1 MNLLTKNKLGI
12 NTKGVVVGGE
22 RERLGVHY
30 RHRNLDLSKILV
42 SSIPFL
48 SGTGASKIRLV
59 LNEFSFNERASECVI
74 GLYLEH

>member
-12 NTKGVVVGGE
+12 NTKGVVERGE
-22 RERLGVHY
+22 RDRLGVHY

-59 LNEFSFNERASECVI
+59 LNEFSLNE
-74 GLYLEH
+74 